1 MIIKGEALSL
11 LATSAFVFLLAVG
24 TCRASFL
31 STSLQFTR
39 DALMGFSHG
48 SQRSVEILTPKKTK
62 RIISPREQLLEKLN
76 GRNSFRE
83 SYSSGSTDELTIPT
97 ENITREEITYTKESR
112 TYRPRLSPSNKFL
125 EAINDIERAVA
136 KAKAS
141 GFRYRKGTFNKLKGL
156 LVRAIRSKSYKYAR
170 EVLGKIMYLLSTK
183 SSAPRRSKRTTSGN
197 KTTPETEGGN
207 FLQDLRRQLGA
218 SVFDSF
224 MAVQGDV
231 SLMFAIDN
239 TGSMREEIQ
248 AAKNIAIDIIN
259 YPRNSSV
266 KKYILSPFNDPYP
279 GTYKTFYFC
288 IMFVSL
294 FAWGGFWGHSMV
306 FRVKGGKIS
315 HC

>member
-24 TCRASFL
+24 PGRGSLL

-48 SQRSVEILTPKKTK
+48 SQRSVEVLTPKKTK
-62 RIISPREQLLEKLN
+62 RIISPTEQLIEMLKGELN
-76 GRNSFRE
+76 KRTKSMRNF
-83 SYSSGSTDELTIPT
+83 TIPT
-97 ENITREEITYTKESR
+97 KNITREEITYTKESK

-141 GFRYRKGTFNKLKGL
+141 GFRYRKETFNKLKGL
-156 LVRAIRSKSYKYAR
+156 LARAIRSKSYKYAR

-288 IMFVSL
+288 VMFVSL
-294 FAWGGFWGHSMV
+294 LAFFNLGRGVWRILGA
-306 FRVKGGKIS
+306 
-315 HC
+315 

>member
-24 TCRASFL
+24 PGRGSLL

-48 SQRSVEILTPKKTK
+48 SQRSVEVLTPKKTK
-62 RIISPREQLLEKLN
+62 RIISPTEQLIEMLKGELN
-76 GRNSFRE
+76 KRTKSMRNF
-83 SYSSGSTDELTIPT
+83 TIPT
-97 ENITREEITYTKESR
+97 KNITREEITYTKESK

-141 GFRYRKGTFNKLKGL
+141 GFRYRKETFNKLKGL
-156 LVRAIRSKSYKYAR
+156 LARAIRSKSYKYAR

-207 FLQDLRRQLGA
+207 FLQDLRKKLGA

-288 IMFVSL
+288 VMFVSL
-294 FAWGGFWGHSMV
+294 LAFFNLGRGVWRILGA
-306 FRVKGGKIS
+306 
-315 HC
+315 

>member
-62 RIISPREQLLEKLN
+62 RIISPTEQLLEMLKGELN
-76 GRNSFRE
+76 KRTKSMRNF
-83 SYSSGSTDELTIPT
+83 TIPT
-97 ENITREEITYTKESR
+97 KNITREEITYTKESR
-112 TYRPRLSPSNKFL
+112 TYKPRLSPSNNFL

-141 GFRYRKGTFNKLKGL
+141 GFRYRKETFNKLKGL
-156 LVRAIRSKSYKYAR
+156 LARAIRSKSYKYAR

-207 FLQDLRRQLGA
+207 FLQDLRKKLGA

-239 TGSMREEIQ
+239 TGSMSEEIQ
-248 AAKNIAIDIIN
+248 AAKT
-259 YPRNSSV
+259 
-266 KKYILSPFNDPYP
+266 SP
-279 GTYKTFYFC
+279 
-288 IMFVSL
+288 
-294 FAWGGFWGHSMV
+294 
-306 FRVKGGKIS
+306 
-315 HC
+315 

>member
-48 SQRSVEILTPKKTK
+48 SQRSVEVLTPKKTK
-62 RIISPREQLLEKLN
+62 RIISPTEQLIEMLKGELN
-76 GRNSFRE
+76 KRTKSMRNF
-83 SYSSGSTDELTIPT
+83 TIPT
-97 ENITREEITYTKESR
+97 KNITREEITYTKESK

-141 GFRYRKGTFNKLKGL
+141 GFRYRKETFNKLKGL
-156 LVRAIRSKSYKYAR
+156 LARAIRSKSYKYAR

-207 FLQDLRRQLGA
+207 FLQDLRKKLGA

-288 IMFVSL
+288 VMFVSL
-294 FAWGGFWGHSMV
+294 LAFFNLGRGVWRILGA
-306 FRVKGGKIS
+306 
-315 HC
+315 

>member
-1 MIIKGEALSL
+1 MIIKGELLSL

-24 TCRASFL
+24 PGRGSLL

-48 SQRSVEILTPKKTK
+48 SQRSVEVLTPKKTK
-62 RIISPREQLLEKLN
+62 RIISPTEQLIEMLKGELN
-76 GRNSFRE
+76 KRTKSMRNF
-83 SYSSGSTDELTIPT
+83 TIPT
-97 ENITREEITYTKESR
+97 KNITREEITYTKESR

-141 GFRYRKGTFNKLKGL
+141 GFRYRKETFNKLKGL
-156 LVRAIRSKSYKYAR
+156 LARAIRSKSYKYAR

-207 FLQDLRRQLGA
+207 FLQDLRKKLGA

-294 FAWGGFWGHSMV
+294 FAF
-306 FRVKGGKIS
+306 FN
-315 HC
+315 

>member
-24 TCRASFL
+24 PCRASFL

-62 RIISPREQLLEKLN
+62 RIVTPMEQLTEILDRLTKTPS
-76 GRNSFRE
+76 R
-83 SYSSGSTDELTIPT
+83 SSKPIPEFTIPT
-97 ENITREEITYTKESR
+97 KNITREEITYTKESR
-112 TYRPRLSPSNKFL
+112 TYKPRLSPSNKFL

-141 GFRYRKGTFNKLKGL
+141 GFRYRKETFNKLKGL
-156 LVRAIRSKSYKYAR
+156 LARAIRSKSYKYAR

-294 FAWGGFWGHSMV
+294 FAF
-306 FRVKGGKIS
+306 FN
-315 HC
+315 

>member
-1 MIIKGEALSL
+1 MIVKGQVLSL
-11 LATSAFVFLLAVG
+11 LATCAFVFLLAVG
-24 TCRASFL
+24 PCRGSLL

-48 SQRSVEILTPKKTK
+48 SQRRVEILTPKKTK
-62 RIISPREQLLEKLN
+62 RIISPREQLLEKFI
-76 GRNSFRE
+76 RQDSRRV
-83 SYSSGSTDELTIPT
+83 SYSSGYTDELTIPT
-97 ENITREEITYTKESR
+97 KNITREEITYTKESR
-112 TYRPRLSPSNKFL
+112 TYKPRLSPSNKFL

-141 GFRYRKGTFNKLKGL
+141 GFRYRKETFNKLKGL
-156 LVRAIRSKSYKYAR
+156 LARAIRSKSYKYAR

-183 SSAPRRSKRTTSGN
+183 SSATRRSKRTTSGN

-239 TGSMREEIQ
+239 TGSMSEEIQ

-259 YPRNSSV
+259 YPRNASV

-288 IMFVSL
+288 VMFVSL
-294 FAWGGFWGHSMV
+294 LAFFNLGRGVCRILGA
-306 FRVKGGKIS
+306 
-315 HC
+315 

>member
-1 MIIKGEALSL
+1 MIVKGQVLSL
-11 LATSAFVFLLAVG
+11 LATCAFVFLLAVG
-24 TCRASFL
+24 PCRGSLL

-48 SQRSVEILTPKKTK
+48 SQRRVEILTPKKTK
-62 RIISPREQLLEKLN
+62 RIISPREQLLEKLV
-76 GRNSFRE
+76 RQNSRRV
-83 SYSSGSTDELTIPT
+83 SYSSGYTYELTIPT
-97 ENITREEITYTKESR
+97 KNITREEITYKKESR
-112 TYRPRLSPSNKFL
+112 TYKPRLSPSNKFL

-141 GFRYRKGTFNKLKGL
+141 GFRYRKETFHKLKGL
-156 LVRAIRSKSYKYAR
+156 LARAIRNKSYKYAR

-207 FLQDLRRQLGA
+207 FLQDLRKKLGA

-239 TGSMREEIQ
+239 TGSMSEEIQ

-288 IMFVSL
+288 VMFVSL
-294 FAWGGFWGHSMV
+294 LAFFNLGRGVCRILGA
-306 FRVKGGKIS
+306 
-315 HC
+315 

>member
-1 MIIKGEALSL
+1 MIVKGQVLSL
-11 LATSAFVFLLAVG
+11 LATCAFVFLLAVG
-24 TCRASFL
+24 PCRGSLL

-48 SQRSVEILTPKKTK
+48 SQRRVEILTPKKTK

-97 ENITREEITYTKESR
+97 KNITREEITYTKESR
-112 TYRPRLSPSNKFL
+112 TYKPRLSPSNKFL

-156 LVRAIRSKSYKYAR
+156 LARAIRSKSYKYAR

-197 KTTPETEGGN
+197 KTAPETEGGN

-239 TGSMREEIQ
+239 TGSMSEEIQ

-259 YPRNSSV
+259 YPRNATV

-288 IMFVSL
+288 VMFVSL
-294 FAWGGFWGHSMV
+294 LAFFNLGRGVWRILGA
-306 FRVKGGKIS
+306 
-315 HC
+315 

>member
-1 MIIKGEALSL
+1 MEQL
-11 LATSAFVFLLAVG
+11 T
-24 TCRASFL
+24 
-31 STSLQFTR
+31 
-39 DALMGFSHG
+39 
-48 SQRSVEILTPKKTK
+48 EILDRLPKTPSRSSKPIPEFTFPTK
-62 RIISPREQLLEKLN
+62 
-76 GRNSFRE
+76 
-83 SYSSGSTDELTIPT
+83 
-97 ENITREEITYTKESR
+97 NITREEITYTKESR
-112 TYRPRLSPSNKFL
+112 TYKPRLSPSNKFL

-141 GFRYRKGTFNKLKGL
+141 GFRYRKETFNKLKGL
-156 LVRAIRSKSYKYAR
+156 LARAIRSKSYKYAR

-197 KTTPETEGGN
+197 KTAPETEGGN
-207 FLQDLRRQLGA
+207 FLQDLRKKLGA

-239 TGSMREEIQ
+239 TGSMSEEIQ

-294 FAWGGFWGHSMV
+294 FAF
-306 FRVKGGKIS
+306 FN
-315 HC
+315 

>member
-1 MIIKGEALSL
+1 MIIKGELLSL

-24 TCRASFL
+24 PGRGSLL

-48 SQRSVEILTPKKTK
+48 SQRSVEVLTPKKTK
-62 RIISPREQLLEKLN
+62 RIISPTEQLIEMLKGELN
-76 GRNSFRE
+76 KRTKSMRNF
-83 SYSSGSTDELTIPT
+83 TIPT
-97 ENITREEITYTKESR
+97 KNITREEITYTKESR

-141 GFRYRKGTFNKLKGL
+141 GFRYRKETFNKLKGL
-156 LVRAIRSKSYKYAR
+156 LARAIRSKSYKYAR

-207 FLQDLRRQLGA
+207 FLQDLRKKLGA

-288 IMFVSL
+288 VMFVSL
-294 FAWGGFWGHSMV
+294 LAFFNLARGVWRILGA
-306 FRVKGGKIS
+306 
-315 HC
+315 

>member
-62 RIISPREQLLEKLN
+62 RIVTPMEQLTEILDRLPKTPS
-76 GRNSFRE
+76 R
-83 SYSSGSTDELTIPT
+83 SSKPIPEFT
-97 ENITREEITYTKESR
+97 FPTKNITREEITYTKESR
-112 TYRPRLSPSNKFL
+112 TYKPRLSPSNKFL

-141 GFRYRKGTFNKLKGL
+141 GFRYRKETFNKLKGL
-156 LVRAIRSKSYKYAR
+156 LARAIRSKSYKYAR

-279 GTYKTFYFC
+279 GTCKTLYFC
-288 IMFVSL
+288 IMFVTL
-294 FAWGGFWGHSMV
+294 FAF
-306 FRVKGGKIS
+306 FN
-315 HC
+315 

>member
-1 MIIKGEALSL
+1 MIIKGELLSL

-24 TCRASFL
+24 PCRASFL

-76 GRNSFRE
+76 GRKSFRE

-97 ENITREEITYTKESR
+97 KNITREEITYTKESR

-141 GFRYRKGTFNKLKGL
+141 GFRYRKETFNKLKGL
-156 LVRAIRSKSYKYAR
+156 LARAIRSKSYKYAR

-183 SSAPRRSKRTTSGN
+183 SSATRRSKRTTSGN

-294 FAWGGFWGHSMV
+294 FAF
-306 FRVKGGKIS
+306 FN
-315 HC
+315 

>member
-1 MIIKGEALSL
+1 MIIKGELLSL

-24 TCRASFL
+24 PCRGSLL

-39 DALMGFSHG
+39 DSLMGFSHG

-97 ENITREEITYTKESR
+97 KNITREEITYTKESR
-112 TYRPRLSPSNKFL
+112 TYKPRLSPSNKFL

-141 GFRYRKGTFNKLKGL
+141 GFRYRKETFNKLKGL
-156 LVRAIRSKSYKYAR
+156 LARAIRSKSYKYAR

-183 SSAPRRSKRTTSGN
+183 SSATRRSKRTTSGD
-197 KTTPETEGGN
+197 KTSPETEGGN
-207 FLQDLRRQLGA
+207 FLQDLRKKLGA

-239 TGSMREEIQ
+239 TGSMSEEIQ

-259 YPRNSSV
+259 YPRNATV

-288 IMFVSL
+288 VMFVSL
-294 FAWGGFWGHSMV
+294 LAFFNLGRGVWRILGA
-306 FRVKGGKIS
+306 
-315 HC
+315 

>member
-11 LATSAFVFLLAVG
+11 LATSAFVFILAVG

-62 RIISPREQLLEKLN
+62 RIVTPMEQLTEILDRLTKTPS
-76 GRNSFRE
+76 R
-83 SYSSGSTDELTIPT
+83 SSKPIPEFTIPT
-97 ENITREEITYTKESR
+97 KNITREEITYTKESR
-112 TYRPRLSPSNKFL
+112 TYKPRLSPSNKFL

-141 GFRYRKGTFNKLKGL
+141 GFRYRKETFNKLKGL
-156 LVRAIRSKSYKYAR
+156 LARAIRSKSYKYAR

-207 FLQDLRRQLGA
+207 FLQDLRKKLGA

-294 FAWGGFWGHSMV
+294 FAF
-306 FRVKGGKIS
+306 FN
-315 HC
+315 

>member
-1 MIIKGEALSL
+1 MLKGELNK
-11 LATSAFVFLLAVG
+11 
-24 TCRASFL
+24 R
-31 STSLQFTR
+31 
-39 DALMGFSHG
+39 
-48 SQRSVEILTPKKTK
+48 TK
-62 RIISPREQLLEKLN
+62 SM
-76 GRNSFRE
+76 RNF
-83 SYSSGSTDELTIPT
+83 TIPT
-97 ENITREEITYTKESR
+97 KNITREEITYTKESR

-141 GFRYRKGTFNKLKGL
+141 GFRYRKETFNKLKGL
-156 LVRAIRSKSYKYAR
+156 LARAIRSKSYKYAR

-207 FLQDLRRQLGA
+207 FLQDLRKKLGA

-294 FAWGGFWGHSMV
+294 FAF
-306 FRVKGGKIS
+306 FN
-315 HC
+315 

>member
-1 MIIKGEALSL
+1 MLKGELNK
-11 LATSAFVFLLAVG
+11 
-24 TCRASFL
+24 R
-31 STSLQFTR
+31 
-39 DALMGFSHG
+39 
-48 SQRSVEILTPKKTK
+48 TK
-62 RIISPREQLLEKLN
+62 SM
-76 GRNSFRE
+76 RNF
-83 SYSSGSTDELTIPT
+83 TIPT
-97 ENITREEITYTKESR
+97 KNITREEITYTKESR

-141 GFRYRKGTFNKLKGL
+141 GFRYRKETFNKLKGL
-156 LVRAIRSKSYKYAR
+156 LARAIRSKSYKYAR

-294 FAWGGFWGHSMV
+294 FAF
-306 FRVKGGKIS
+306 FN
-315 HC
+315 

>member
-76 GRNSFRE
+76 GRKSFRE

-97 ENITREEITYTKESR
+97 KNITREEITYTKESR
-112 TYRPRLSPSNKFL
+112 TYKPRLSPSNKFL

-141 GFRYRKGTFNKLKGL
+141 GFRYRKETFNKLKGL
-156 LVRAIRSKSYKYAR
+156 LARAIRSKSYKYAR

-183 SSAPRRSKRTTSGN
+183 SSATRRSKRTTSGD
-197 KTTPETEGGN
+197 KTSPETEGGN
-207 FLQDLRRQLGA
+207 FLQDLRKKLGA

-239 TGSMREEIQ
+239 TGSMSEEIQ

-259 YPRNSSV
+259 YPRNATV

-279 GTYKTFYFC
+279 GT
-288 IMFVSL
+288 
-294 FAWGGFWGHSMV
+294 
-306 FRVKGGKIS
+306 
-315 HC
+315 

>member
-24 TCRASFL
+24 PCRGSLL

-48 SQRSVEILTPKKTK
+48 SQRSVEVLTPKKTK
-62 RIISPREQLLEKLN
+62 RIISPTEQLIEMLKGELN
-76 GRNSFRE
+76 KRTKSMRNF
-83 SYSSGSTDELTIPT
+83 TIPT
-97 ENITREEITYTKESR
+97 KNITREEITYTKESR

-141 GFRYRKGTFNKLKGL
+141 GFRYRKETFNKLKGL
-156 LVRAIRSKSYKYAR
+156 LARAIRSKSYKYAR

-197 KTTPETEGGN
+197 KTAPETEGGN
-207 FLQDLRRQLGA
+207 FLQDLRKKLGA

-239 TGSMREEIQ
+239 TGSMSEEIQ

-294 FAWGGFWGHSMV
+294 FAF
-306 FRVKGGKIS
+306 FN
-315 HC
+315 

>member
-1 MIIKGEALSL
+1 M
-11 LATSAFVFLLAVG
+11 
-24 TCRASFL
+24 
-31 STSLQFTR
+31 
-39 DALMGFSHG
+39 
-48 SQRSVEILTPKKTK
+48 
-62 RIISPREQLLEKLN
+62 
-76 GRNSFRE
+76 RNF
-83 SYSSGSTDELTIPT
+83 TIPT
-97 ENITREEITYTKESR
+97 KNITREEITYTKESR
-112 TYRPRLSPSNKFL
+112 TYKPRLSPSNKFL

-141 GFRYRKGTFNKLKGL
+141 GFRYRKETFNKLKGL
-156 LVRAIRSKSYKYAR
+156 LARAIRSKSYKYAR

-183 SSAPRRSKRTTSGN
+183 SSATRRSKRTTSGK

-207 FLQDLRRQLGA
+207 FLQDLRKKLGA

-239 TGSMREEIQ
+239 TGSMSEEIQ

-259 YPRNSSV
+259 YPRNASV

-288 IMFVSL
+288 IMFVIL
-294 FAWGGFWGHSMV
+294 FAF
-306 FRVKGGKIS
+306 FN
-315 HC
+315 

>member
-1 MIIKGEALSL
+1 M
-11 LATSAFVFLLAVG
+11 
-24 TCRASFL
+24 
-31 STSLQFTR
+31 
-39 DALMGFSHG
+39 
-48 SQRSVEILTPKKTK
+48 
-62 RIISPREQLLEKLN
+62 
-76 GRNSFRE
+76 
-83 SYSSGSTDELTIPT
+83 
-97 ENITREEITYTKESR
+97 
-112 TYRPRLSPSNKFL
+112 
-125 EAINDIERAVA
+125 A

-156 LVRAIRSKSYKYAR
+156 LMRAVRSKSYKYAR

-294 FAWGGFWGHSMV
+294 FAF
-306 FRVKGGKIS
+306 FN
-315 HC
+315 

>member
-1 MIIKGEALSL
+1 MIIKGELLSL

-24 TCRASFL
+24 PGRGSLL

-62 RIISPREQLLEKLN
+62 RIITPFEQVREMLK
-76 GRNSFRE
+76 GRLSKQAK
-83 SYSSGSTDELTIPT
+83 SGHGFLPKLTIPT
-97 ENITREEITYTKESR
+97 KNITREEITYTKESR
-112 TYRPRLSPSNKFL
+112 TYKPRLSPSNKFL

-141 GFRYRKGTFNKLKGL
+141 GFRYRKETFNKLKGL
-156 LVRAIRSKSYKYAR
+156 LARAIRSKSYKYAR

-207 FLQDLRRQLGA
+207 FLQDLRKKLGA

-288 IMFVSL
+288 VMFVSL
-294 FAWGGFWGHSMV
+294 LAFFNLGRGVWRILGA
-306 FRVKGGKIS
+306 
-315 HC
+315 

>member
-1 MIIKGEALSL
+1 MIIKGELLSL

-24 TCRASFL
+24 PGRGSLL

-62 RIISPREQLLEKLN
+62 RIVTPMEQLTEILDRLPKTPS
-76 GRNSFRE
+76 R
-83 SYSSGSTDELTIPT
+83 SSKPIPEFTIPT
-97 ENITREEITYTKESR
+97 KNITREEITYTKESR
-112 TYRPRLSPSNKFL
+112 TYKPRLSPSNKFL

-141 GFRYRKGTFNKLKGL
+141 GFRYRKETFNKLKGL
-156 LVRAIRSKSYKYAR
+156 LARAIRSKSYKYAR

-294 FAWGGFWGHSMV
+294 FAF
-306 FRVKGGKIS
+306 FN
-315 HC
+315 

>member
-24 TCRASFL
+24 PCRASFL
-31 STSLQFTR
+31 SASLQFTR

-62 RIISPREQLLEKLN
+62 RIVTPMEQLTEILDRLTKTPS
-76 GRNSFRE
+76 R
-83 SYSSGSTDELTIPT
+83 SSKPIPEFTIPT
-97 ENITREEITYTKESR
+97 KNITREEITYTKESR
-112 TYRPRLSPSNKFL
+112 TYKPRLSPSNKFL

-141 GFRYRKGTFNKLKGL
+141 GFRYRKETFNKLKGL
-156 LVRAIRSKSYKYAR
+156 LARAIRSKSYKYAR

-294 FAWGGFWGHSMV
+294 FAF
-306 FRVKGGKIS
+306 FN
-315 HC
+315 

>member
-1 MIIKGEALSL
+1 M
-11 LATSAFVFLLAVG
+11 
-24 TCRASFL
+24 
-31 STSLQFTR
+31 
-39 DALMGFSHG
+39 
-48 SQRSVEILTPKKTK
+48 
-62 RIISPREQLLEKLN
+62 
-76 GRNSFRE
+76 
-83 SYSSGSTDELTIPT
+83 
-97 ENITREEITYTKESR
+97 
-112 TYRPRLSPSNKFL
+112 
-125 EAINDIERAVA
+125 A

-141 GFRYRKGTFNKLKGL
+141 GFRYRKETFNKLKGL
-156 LVRAIRSKSYKYAR
+156 LARAIRSKSYKYAR

-197 KTTPETEGGN
+197 KTAPETEGGN
-207 FLQDLRRQLGA
+207 FLQDLRKKLGA

-279 GTYKTFYFC
+279 GAYKTFYFC

-294 FAWGGFWGHSMV
+294 FAF
-306 FRVKGGKIS
+306 FN
-315 HC
+315 

>member
-1 MIIKGEALSL
+1 MIIKGELLSL

-24 TCRASFL
+24 PGRGSVL

-48 SQRSVEILTPKKTK
+48 SQRSVEVLTPKKTK
-62 RIISPREQLLEKLN
+62 RIISPTEQLIEMLKGELN
-76 GRNSFRE
+76 KRTKSMRNF
-83 SYSSGSTDELTIPT
+83 TIPT
-97 ENITREEITYTKESR
+97 KNITREEITYTKESR

-141 GFRYRKGTFNKLKGL
+141 GFRYRKETFHKLKGL
-156 LVRAIRSKSYKYAR
+156 LARAIRSKSYKYAR

-207 FLQDLRRQLGA
+207 FLQDLRKKLGA

-288 IMFVSL
+288 VMFVSL
-294 FAWGGFWGHSMV
+294 LAFFNLARGVWRILGA
-306 FRVKGGKIS
+306 
-315 HC
+315 

>member
-97 ENITREEITYTKESR
+97 KNITREEITYTKESR
-112 TYRPRLSPSNKFL
+112 TYKPRLSPSNKFL

-141 GFRYRKGTFNKLKGL
+141 GFRYRKETFNKLKGL
-156 LVRAIRSKSYKYAR
+156 LARAIRSKSYKYAR

-183 SSAPRRSKRTTSGN
+183 SSATRRSKRTTSGN

-207 FLQDLRRQLGA
+207 FLQDLRKKLGA

-279 GTYKTFYFC
+279 GAYKTFYFC

-294 FAWGGFWGHSMV
+294 FSF
-306 FRVKGGKIS
+306 FN
-315 HC
+315 

>member
-24 TCRASFL
+24 PGRGSLL

-48 SQRSVEILTPKKTK
+48 SQRSVEVLTPKKTK
-62 RIISPREQLLEKLN
+62 RIISPTEQLIEMLKGELN
-76 GRNSFRE
+76 KRTKSMRNF
-83 SYSSGSTDELTIPT
+83 TIPT
-97 ENITREEITYTKESR
+97 KNITREEITYTKESK

-141 GFRYRKGTFNKLKGL
+141 GFRYRKETFNKLKGL
-156 LVRAIRSKSYKYAR
+156 LARAIRSKSYKYAR

-207 FLQDLRRQLGA
+207 FLQDLRKKLGA

-288 IMFVSL
+288 VMFVSL
-294 FAWGGFWGHSMV
+294 LAFFNLGRGVWRILGV
-306 FRVKGGKIS
+306 
-315 HC
+315 

>member
-1 MIIKGEALSL
+1 MIIKGELLSL

-24 TCRASFL
+24 PCRGSLL

-39 DALMGFSHG
+39 DSLMGFSHG

-76 GRNSFRE
+76 GRKSFRE

-97 ENITREEITYTKESR
+97 KNITREEITYTKESR
-112 TYRPRLSPSNKFL
+112 TYKPRLSPSNKFL

-141 GFRYRKGTFNKLKGL
+141 GFRYRKETFNKLKGL
-156 LVRAIRSKSYKYAR
+156 LARAIRSKSYKYAR

-183 SSAPRRSKRTTSGN
+183 SSAPRRSKRTTSGD
-197 KTTPETEGGN
+197 KTSPETEGGN
-207 FLQDLRRQLGA
+207 FLQDLRKKLGA

-239 TGSMREEIQ
+239 TGSMSEEIQ

-259 YPRNSSV
+259 YPRNATV

-279 GTYKTFYFC
+279 GT
-288 IMFVSL
+288 
-294 FAWGGFWGHSMV
+294 
-306 FRVKGGKIS
+306 
-315 HC
+315 

>member
-1 MIIKGEALSL
+1 MVHDLSFEQHKENIMIIKGEALSL

-24 TCRASFL
+24 PGRGSLL

-62 RIISPREQLLEKLN
+62 RIVTPMEQLTEILDRLTKTPS
-76 GRNSFRE
+76 R
-83 SYSSGSTDELTIPT
+83 SSKPIPEFTIPT
-97 ENITREEITYTKESR
+97 KNITREEITYTKESR
-112 TYRPRLSPSNKFL
+112 TYKPRLSPSNKFL

-141 GFRYRKGTFNKLKGL
+141 GFRYRKETFNKLKGL
-156 LVRAIRSKSYKYAR
+156 LARAIRSKSYKYAR

-294 FAWGGFWGHSMV
+294 FAF
-306 FRVKGGKIS
+306 FN
-315 HC
+315 

>member
-1 MIIKGEALSL
+1 M
-11 LATSAFVFLLAVG
+11 
-24 TCRASFL
+24 
-31 STSLQFTR
+31 
-39 DALMGFSHG
+39 D
-48 SQRSVEILTPKKTK
+48 EILSGSLTAVDPPMNSLSQQKT
-62 RIISPREQLLEKLN
+62 LLEKKSPIQRKAGLTDRAYHHRTSSSRPSTTLN
-76 GRNSFRE
+76 G
-83 SYSSGSTDELTIPT
+83 LWL
-97 ENITREEITYTKESR
+97 KQ
-112 TYRPRLSPSNKFL
+112 RLQDSVTGKKPSL
-125 EAINDIERAVA
+125 
-136 KAKAS
+136 
-141 GFRYRKGTFNKLKGL
+141 KLKGL
-156 LVRAIRSKSYKYAR
+156 LARAIRSKSYKYAR

-288 IMFVSL
+288 IMFVSS
-294 FAWGGFWGHSMV
+294 FAF
-306 FRVKGGKIS
+306 FN
-315 HC
+315 

>member
-97 ENITREEITYTKESR
+97 KNITREEITYTKESR
-112 TYRPRLSPSNKFL
+112 TYKPRLSPSNKFL

-141 GFRYRKGTFNKLKGL
+141 GFRYRKETFNKLKGL
-156 LVRAIRSKSYKYAR
+156 LARAIRSKSYKYAR

-294 FAWGGFWGHSMV
+294 FAF
-306 FRVKGGKIS
+306 FN
-315 HC
+315 